1 MLVAIVPQHALD
13 PILLAIVDLGGPVA
27 LVLALAWATLGLAML
42 GLHPIITVV
51 ILAEFMARTPLIS
64 ELATLL
70 ALLTGWSLTV
80 CLAPLATTATYVGAI
95 LNRGPVTVS
104 LIWNGIFGL
113 VALLGFS
120 GVLVLGISAGW
131 F

>member
-1 MLVAIVPQHALD
+1 M
-13 PILLAIVDLGGPVA
+13 
-27 LVLALAWATLGLAML
+27 
-42 GLHPIITVV
+42 

-70 ALLTGWSLTV
+70 ALLTGWALTV

-104 LIWNGIFGL
+104 VIWNGIFGL
-113 VALLGFS
+113 VALACFS
-120 GVLVLGISAGW
+120 AVLVIGVTVGW